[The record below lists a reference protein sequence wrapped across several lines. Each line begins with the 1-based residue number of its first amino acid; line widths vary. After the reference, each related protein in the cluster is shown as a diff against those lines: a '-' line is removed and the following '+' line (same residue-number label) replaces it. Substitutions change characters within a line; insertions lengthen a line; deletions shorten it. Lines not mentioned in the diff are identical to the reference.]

1 MQQTDYSQRGDRMQ
15 AFSVKRCWQL
25 IFLLPVLALLVSCA
39 GAPPKIID
47 RPRVVEIKVPTVVP
61 LDSALT
67 ADCVPAYQYGEK
79 VTVDDVISRLMAVE
93 DCLAQTRGQ
102 LAKIRQ

>member
-1 MQQTDYSQRGDRMQ
+1 M
-15 AFSVKRCWQL
+15 
-25 IFLLPVLALLVSCA
+25 
-39 GAPPKIID
+39 
-47 RPRVVEIKVPTVVP
+47 PTVVP

-67 ADCVPAYQYGEK
+67 ADCVPGYQYGEK
-79 VTVDDVISRLMAVE
+79 VTVDSLISRLMAVE

>member
-1 MQQTDYSQRGDRMQ
+1 M
-15 AFSVKRCWQL
+15 
-25 IFLLPVLALLVSCA
+25 LALLGACA
-39 GAPPKIID
+39 SAPRIID

-93 DCLAQTRGQ
+93 DALAQCRGQ
-102 LAKIRQ
+102 LDKIRQ